1 MLQFKKIDHSVF
13 IAFLL
18 GLAMLL
24 SSCSKSENSKPTE
37 NKSPQQEVATDTD
50 TDTAQV
56 STYTVEGV
64 VTSLPPGGKFI
75 IINHEEIPGFMNA
88 MKMPFYLDS
97 PNVARGINTEDS
109 IKFTF
114 EAKSGK
120 MIITDIS
127 KIE

>member
-37 NKSPQQEVATDTD
+37 NKSSQQEVAAD
-50 TDTAQV
+50 TDTAHV

-97 PNVARGINTEDS
+97 PNVAQGINTEDS

-120 MIITDIS
+120 MIVTDIS